1 LCRYVDTILKLLALA
16 GNYVSDQVWMRVVQ
30 IVTNHEDLQV
40 YAAETCFKALSSEP
54 VHESMVKCGGYIIG
68 EFGHT
73 VSGRPE
79 FSGEKQYEL
88 LRDKF
93 VTGVDQVVTRQIL
106 ITAFVKLMS
115 THAHLKGTIGSF
127 LSGLMSTMEPELQQ
141 RALEYVALAQPGR
154 EGLLE
159 TALESMPD
167 FPERENME
175 LKQMTEREGRGAGGT
190 AREGEEH
197 SRVDAEQGGG
207 TSGDA
212 QQQQQQQQQ
221 PADLLDLGSGGGG
234 EVAQSSNMGATTT
247 AAAANDLDDLLGGLS
262 VSGSAATSSSVPH
275 GGAASNVGQLNSAA
289 PSMLD
294 ELLGGGRA
302 VAPSPAASVPAGL
315 GGGGG
320 GGDLLGMGM
329 GGGGVSATMPM
340 AMGGGGASS
349 MADLLGGGELGGTVG
364 GKSPEEMRKV
374 WDHGLVIKDHGT
386 MYEDQGLLIEA
397 QMMFQVMSPAPFFTT
412 AAVSHSHSAHM
423 EGMGACTWLGK
434 SSVNKVYF

>member
-1 LCRYVDTILKLLALA
+1 
-16 GNYVSDQVWMRVVQ
+16 MRVVQ
-30 IVTNHEDLQV
+30 MVTNHEDLQV
-40 YAAETCFKALSSEP
+40 YAAETCIKALSSEP

-127 LSGLMSTMEPELQQ
+127 LSELRSTMEPELQQ

-159 TALESMPD
+159 TALEAMPD
-167 FPERENME
+167 FPERENI
-175 LKQMTEREGRGAGGT
+175 LLRQIAERERRGAGAT
-190 AREGEEH
+190 AKEGEEH
-197 SRVDAEQGGG
+197 SRVDAEHTVG
-207 TSGDA
+207 TAEDT

-221 PADLLDLGSGGGG
+221 QQHQQPDLLDLGSGGGD
-234 EVAQSSNMGATTT
+234 EVAQTSNMVATTT
-247 AAAANDLDDLLGGLS
+247 AAATNDLDDLLGGLS
-262 VSGSAATSSSVPH
+262 VSGPAAGSSSLPR
-275 GGAASNVGQLNSAA
+275 GGAASNAGHSNSAA
-289 PSMLD
+289 PNMLD
-294 ELLGGGRA
+294 DLLGGGS

-329 GGGGVSATMPM
+329 GMGGGGGSATMPI
-340 AMGGGGASS
+340 GGGGAST
-349 MADLLGGGELGGTVG
+349 MADLLGGGGSGGEVGVVGAVG
-364 GKSPEEMRKV
+364 GKSPEELRKV
-374 WDHGLVIKDHGT
+374 WNHGLVIGDQGT

-397 QMMFQVMSPAPFFTT
+397 QTMFQVMSPAPLPT
-412 AAVSHSHSAHM
+412 
-423 EGMGACTWLGK
+423 
-434 SSVNKVYF
+434 